1 MASVALQ
8 IAEAVLAPHP
18 RCPVCA
24 VAMWLTRIVKHAS
37 GDPRLTR
44 EHYECMACDA
54 VAILPPMGE

>member
-8 IAEAVLAPHP
+8 QAETVSATRP

-24 VAMWLTRIVKHAS
+24 VAMWLTRIVKHSS

-44 EHYECMACDA
+44 HHYECMACKA
-54 VAILPPMGE
+54 EAILPPLED